1 MPQNVLALWLIP
13 IHLKISSYC
22 HKYDHLFLLPNV
34 LLYLVLQ
41 RHIYLKIMSL
51 KPKIF

>member
-22 HKYDHLFLLPNV
+22 HKYDHLFLLPNA
-34 LLYLVLQ
+34 LLYLVL
-41 RHIYLKIMSL
+41 
-51 KPKIF
+51 